1 MKAAAAQLDP
11 HHALDSQLLGTGESP
26 ATLTARTGL
35 TTAAL
40 TTAPSTA
47 APPAKDEAT
56 LARERAERRH
66 VRAAIKILMVI
77 HYLQL
82 CREADNFV
90 ALKQAMPLKH
100 AVYDAFQS
108 LTAAWQAVL
117 LHGYPASEQGIFDSE
132 FDILTPEDAV
142 PLRPAAVHTVAEAI
156 PSNEEADEAD
166 AGDAPVAAVNGYVA
180 TLATGAAVN
189 ALAAKSHKDSAE
201 DDRSLETATSAALSH
216 AQLLTSFFCP
226 AAGAATDSAAEI
238 GPHGEGSPTA
248 TATMAGGIRFTDNG
262 GSPRPP
268 SRSPMPGT
276 PTGTVATLQLGA
288 TSPVPP
294 ATAASSHARPSPPE
308 LFCGAKVHL
317 AAADFDAYRQQLH
330 EAAQTLASVRDQH
343 HELHRRLKQQQQQ
356 QQQLAAQLSPNR
368 QSRQRHEQQRQ
379 LQQLQQWRADVPALW
394 SQLTSTMPPV
404 RWYWQDLPLFT
415 MRQCAVS
422 SSLQVLLQEVEQQR
436 EAERRLH
443 LQQLRQQSLDGGG
456 GEDGDLSTLGGS
468 LSKSRTMDDFDDGE
482 GDDGEDG
489 EGDGGGADDG
499 GDAASALTSQQSS
512 SRRRRRRLLGESS
525 ATLSSMSS
533 TSKLGPSAGAPSVK
547 SFLSESL
554 SMRREKRQ
562 KFEAQRKLD
571 ARKRQEMAKQ
581 RNFLYTLIQTDQI
594 SEIFA
599 RKAGN
604 VRASAAPQWN
614 QGGGG
619 GGGGGNGG
627 DGNDVDSLSRRLDE
641 FATLRA
647 SHDEDAL
654 PTAAGGDP
662 QEADAAEDGAAE
674 GAGPAAAAA
683 TATAA
688 SKKAANK
695 KKPRAAPALA
705 LVPPSQQ
712 TSDASLS
719 LSLSMSMSSPAL
731 TEHTAATRA
740 AAASKPSIR
749 FADAGM
755 TRHESTASMDSD
767 PLPVA
772 TALGRR

>member
-1 MKAAAAQLDP
+1 MF
-11 HHALDSQLLGTGESP
+11 GTGESP

-40 TTAPSTA
+40 TAVPSTA
-47 APPAKDEAT
+47 GPPPKDEAT

-66 VRAAIKILMVI
+66 VRAAIKILVVL

-90 ALKQAMPLKH
+90 ALKQAMPLKQ

-108 LTAAWQAVL
+108 LTSPWQAVF
-117 LHGYPASEQGIFDSE
+117 LHGYPASEQGIFDSD
-132 FDILTPEDAV
+132 FDILSPEDAV
-142 PLRPAAVHTVAEAI
+142 PLRPAAVTPHAANEMI
-156 PSNEEADEAD
+156 PSDEADEGNT
-166 AGDAPVAAVNGYVA
+166 AGKTPVAVDVDVSNGYVA
-180 TLATGAAVN
+180 TMATGAAVN
-189 ALAAKSHKDSAE
+189 ALTTKGHKDAAAE

-216 AQLLTSFFCP
+216 AQLLASFFS
-226 AAGAATDSAAEI
+226 ATTDHGAAEDVP
-238 GPHGEGSPTA
+238 GGGGEGSPTA
-248 TATMAGGIRFTDNG
+248 NGGIRFTDNG

-268 SRSPMPGT
+268 SRSPLPGT
-276 PTGTVATLQLGA
+276 PTGTVATLPFGA
-288 TSPVPP
+288 ASPVPP
-294 ATAASSHARPSPPE
+294 TTAASSRQRPIPPE
-308 LFCGAKVHL
+308 LFCGAKAHL

-330 EAAQTLASVRDQH
+330 EATLALASIRDQH
-343 HELHRRLKQQQQQ
+343 HELHRRLKQQSQQM
-356 QQQLAAQLSPNR
+356 AQLSPNR

-379 LQQLQQWRADVPALW
+379 LQQMQQWRADVPALW

-404 RWYWQDLPLFT
+404 RWYWQDLPLFP
-415 MRQCAVS
+415 MRQCAIS

-436 EAERRLH
+436 EAERRLR
-443 LQQLRQQSLDGGG
+443 LQQQQALEGD
-456 GEDGDLSTLGGS
+456 EDGDLSTLGGS

-482 GDDGEDG
+482 GDEGDDDGGD
-489 EGDGGGADDG
+489 DGGGGDG

-533 TSKLGPSAGAPSVK
+533 TSKLGPSGGAPSVK

-604 VRASAAPQWN
+604 LQASAAPQWN
-614 QGGGG
+614 QGGRNGTAGAAGG
-619 GGGGGNGG
+619 DGD
-627 DGNDVDSLSRRLDE
+627 DGNDVDSLSRRLEE

-654 PTAAGGDP
+654 PNAT
-662 QEADAAEDGAAE
+662 EADAQDTN
-674 GAGPAAAAA
+674 AGDDAAASAA
-683 TATAA
+683 AA
-688 SKKAANK
+688 SKKTANR

-719 LSLSMSMSSPAL
+719 LSLSMSSPAL
-731 TEHTAATRA
+731 TEHTAATRGA
-740 AAASKPSIR
+740 AVSKPSIR

-767 PLPVA
+767 ALPVA

>member
-11 HHALDSQLLGTGESP
+11 HHALDSQMLGTGESP

-156 PSNEEADEAD
+156 PSDEADEAD
-166 AGDAPVAAVNGYVA
+166 AGDAPVATVNGYVA
-180 TLATGAAVN
+180 TMATGAAVN
-189 ALAAKSHKDSAE
+189 ALAVKSHKDAAE

-216 AQLLTSFFCP
+216 ANLLASFFCP
-226 AAGAATDSAAEI
+226 AASAATDCAAEI

-248 TATMAGGIRFTDNG
+248 TANVAGGIRFTDNG

-268 SRSPMPGT
+268 SRSPLPGT
-276 PTGTVATLQLGA
+276 PTGTIATLQLGA

-356 QQQLAAQLSPNR
+356 QPQLAAQLSPNR

-394 SQLTSTMPPV
+394 SQLTSTIPPV

-456 GEDGDLSTLGGS
+456 GGEDGDLSTLGGS

-482 GDDGEDG
+482 GDDGNDED
-489 EGDGGGADDG
+489 GADDG

-525 ATLSSMSS
+525 ATLLSSVSS

-554 SMRREKRQ
+554 SVRREKRQ

-614 QGGGG
+614 QGEGD
-619 GGGGGNGG
+619 GGGGNGG

-654 PTAAGGDP
+654 PTAADGDGDA
-662 QEADAAEDGAAE
+662 QETDAVEDGAAE
-674 GAGPAAAAA
+674 GAGAAAAAA

-688 SKKAANK
+688 SKKAANR

-719 LSLSMSMSSPAL
+719 LSLSMSSPAL

-755 TRHESTASMDSD
+755 TRHESTASMDSG